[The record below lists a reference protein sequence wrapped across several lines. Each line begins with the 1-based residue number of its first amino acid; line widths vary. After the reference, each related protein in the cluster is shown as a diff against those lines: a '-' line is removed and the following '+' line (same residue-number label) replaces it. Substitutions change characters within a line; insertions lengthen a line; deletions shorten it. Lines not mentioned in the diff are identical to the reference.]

1 MHRMIPTNGTTLN
14 VHLEGSGTPLVLLH
28 GWPHTWRVWQPLIPL
43 LAGRRVIAPDLRG
56 LGDSAPSEAGLDAA
70 TGVLDVLGL
79 LDALGIEQAEVAAI
93 DASVTTAFL
102 LAAGHPG
109 RVGRLT
115 LMEGLLPG
123 GFPVPPWWFG
133 FHAIPGLAEAVVAGS
148 EAEYLGFF
156 LTAGSYRGVPADIRD
171 AFVAAY
177 TGRDRL
183 RRGFGFYRAANV
195 VTGRLTVPTL
205 AIGGS
210 VIGERLHQ
218 QLTPLADDL
227 RGVVLDRCAHLV
239 PIDRPDALARL
250 LTGSPALT

>member
-56 LGDSAPSEAGLDAA
+56 LGDSAPTEAGLDAA

-115 LMEGLLPG
+115 L
-123 GFPVPPWWFG
+123 
-133 FHAIPGLAEAVVAGS
+133 
-148 EAEYLGFF
+148 
-156 LTAGSYRGVPADIRD
+156 
-171 AFVAAY
+171 
-177 TGRDRL
+177 
-183 RRGFGFYRAANV
+183 
-195 VTGRLTVPTL
+195 
-205 AIGGS
+205 
-210 VIGERLHQ
+210 
-218 QLTPLADDL
+218 
-227 RGVVLDRCAHLV
+227 
-239 PIDRPDALARL
+239 
-250 LTGSPALT
+250 